1 MQKYPS
7 NDDCDT
13 DYDCGPIISTD
24 TDAIKFKRDRRQ
36 WYEGEKITN
45 RTLMGI
51 RRKHK
56 DCQRKLQLGS
66 LQEDTKR
73 KTKIKII

>member
-7 NDDCDT
+7 HNDCDT

-24 TDAIKFKRDRRQ
+24 TDAIKFKRERRQ
-36 WYEGEKITN
+36 WYEGKN
-45 RTLMGI
+45 NKHMLMGI

-56 DCQRKLQLGS
+56 GCQGKLLLGS
-66 LQEDTKR
+66 LQEDTKG